1 MADAD
6 GYYTE
11 NMDNSSRT
19 NTYDSSVCL
28 YKRTY
33 DGKAYPGFKTL
44 LYQVPKT
51 GIHVEVSTK
60 KKDAMIT

>member
-1 MADAD
+1 M
-6 GYYTE
+6 G
-11 NMDNSSRT
+11 NSIRT
-19 NTYDSSVCL
+19 YINDSSFYL
-28 YKRTY
+28 YKHTY

-51 GIHVEVSTK
+51 GIYIEVSTK